1 MGVHGL
7 TPALHVL
14 LLHPGAT
21 PAWCVSCVTDLFNLV
36 PLPAFITT
44 QLSLELAQGPLGLLM
59 RAELCGGWAVKGT
72 ARVLLSRASVDPAVP
87 RAGVGGWQEGEASPL
102 P

>member
-1 MGVHGL
+1 MS
-7 TPALHVL
+7 
-14 LLHPGAT
+14 
-21 PAWCVSCVTDLFNLV
+21 VSCVTDLFNLV
-36 PLPAFITT
+36 LLPAFITT
-44 QLSLELAQGPLGLLM
+44 QLSLEPAQDPLGLLM

-72 ARVLLSRASVDPAVP
+72 AQVSPSRVSVDPAMP